1 MHGTIHM
8 NPVLMY
14 KLLAFFVSLIQTLP
28 VMYDAVCVEAGVG
41 PVGEVRLMPDWDT
54 LRMLP
59 YAKGHASVL
68 ANMYTIEGKPSD
80 LCSRNFLKRMI
91 DEAANSGLHVKAAFE
106 NEFNLLKPSEGGMG
120 ISPVDT
126 TVYAATLSMDIN
138 HDIMMDIF
146 DTLTQQ
152 GLEIEQYYPE
162 SAPGQQEISIAYTD
176 AMNAANQQIAFRESV
191 KAVAHKHQLVASFV
205 PKIFPDKAGNGT
217 HIHLSLHE
225 SDGTNI
231 TPSESNPNELSE
243 IAKHFIAG
251 MLEHLP
257 ALMAIT
263 VPSTNSYRRL
273 QPCTWSGAYQVWG
286 YANRESAIRVP
297 MNPSLPNPT
306 HFELKTADASANPYL
321 ALGAVIAAGLD
332 GVCRKLSLP
341 PPTQFDPSLLS
352 EQELREKNIRFLP
365 RNLGESVSEL
375 SMNKVLLD
383 ALRPPLAKALLAIRE
398 TEWKAMK
405 EMTLEEE
412 VQLLLQRY

>member
-1 MHGTIHM
+1 
-8 NPVLMY
+8 
-14 KLLAFFVSLIQTLP
+14 
-28 VMYDAVCVEAGVG
+28 MYDAVCVEAGVG
-41 PVGEVRLMPDWDT
+41 PVGEVRMMPDWDT

-68 ANMYTIEGKPSD
+68 ANMLTAEGEPSS
-80 LCSRNFLKRMI
+80 LCSRNFLKRMM
-91 DEAANSGLHVKAAFE
+91 DEAAKSGLYVKAAFE
-106 NEFNLLKPSEGGMG
+106 NEFNLLKPSEDGKGV
-120 ISPVDT
+120 SPVDT
-126 TVYAATLSMDIN
+126 TVYAATLSMDTN
-138 HDIMMDIF
+138 HAIMMDIF

-162 SAPGQQEISIAYTD
+162 SAPGQQEISITYTD
-176 AMNAANQQIAFRESV
+176 AMNAANQQIVLRESV
-191 KAVAHKHQLVASFV
+191 KAVAHKHQLIASFV

-225 SDGTNI
+225 SDETNI
-231 TPSESNPNELSE
+231 TPSETNPNELSE

-251 MLEHLP
+251 MVEHLP

-273 QPCTWSGAYQVWG
+273 QPSTWSGAYQVWG

-297 MNPSLPNPT
+297 MNPSPPNPT

-332 GVCRKLSLP
+332 GVHRKLTLP

-352 EQELREKNIRFLP
+352 EQERREKNIRFLP
-365 RNLGESVSEL
+365 RNLGESL
-375 SMNKVLLD
+375 SALSKNKVLLD
-383 ALRPPLAKALLAIRE
+383 ALQPPMAKALLAIRE